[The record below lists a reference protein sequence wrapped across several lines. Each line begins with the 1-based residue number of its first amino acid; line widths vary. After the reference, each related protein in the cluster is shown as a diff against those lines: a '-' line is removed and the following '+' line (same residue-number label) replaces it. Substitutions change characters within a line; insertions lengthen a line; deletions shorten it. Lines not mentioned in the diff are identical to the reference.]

1 MTLQIIQYGEPV
13 LRKKGR
19 KVARFDARLVAL
31 ANAMLESMQVYDGIG
46 LAAQQVGEPIKLCLV
61 DMRVAQRREVF
72 KYIYDGKRPPLEL
85 LMPLVLINPEVEFL
99 GKKETV
105 REEGCLSF
113 PEILGEII
121 RPETIRVKFQDLQG
135 IGHTL
140 ECNGLLSR
148 VIQHEVDHLNGI
160 LFIDHMERKALK
172 KIESRL
178 KMLKKNSLA
187 TLKKNRENGR

>member
-1 MTLQIIQYGEPV
+1 MTLKVIQYGEPV

-19 KVARFDARLVAL
+19 KIAIFDAQLAAL
-31 ANAMLESMQVYDGIG
+31 ANAMMDSMQVYDGIG
-46 LAAQQVGEPIKLCLV
+46 LAAQQVGKPIKLCLV

-72 KYIYDGKRPPLEL
+72 NYIYDGKRPPLEL
-85 LMPLVLINPEVEFL
+85 LMPLALINPKVEFL

-113 PEILGEII
+113 PEIYGEIV

-160 LFIDHMERKALK
+160 LFIDHMDRKSLK
-172 KIESRL
+172 KIEGQ
-178 KMLKKNSLA
+178 LKKIKKNTMGA
-187 TLKKNRENGR
+187 LKKKPEDGR